1 MNEAEFQ
8 CSVDSEVC
16 ASLLGSAAKD
26 IYVSPNGKD
35 SPRCGNSSDPCLTLN
50 HAVEEKSVSDDVIRI
65 DGRSGNISLLRPIV
79 IKPNSPQ
86 FNITFTS
93 FNGTARILAVRK
105 DGDSFVKDEIP
116 YAYRYAKLTVTIRDL
131 RFFNVYLF
139 DFRYGYMKGWGH
151 RFYVTSQRCIF
162 NYDSYVNGSSY
173 ISMNHGFS
181 YTILIQDSS
190 VGGNGKIGMLKL
202 GKESDYADGLTLN
215 VENSTFRDLSFFL
228 LNAAFFA
235 LPGNLFLSIKRSD
248 FESKMKS
255 QNTVFFDTGRFN
267 TQKISIKHSIFNGL
281 SSVLKASGKIN
292 LELTNSDFVKNRGM
306 QGTAI
311 ALNANDD
318 EAVKI
323 SNCTFIGNRAISQAM
338 CGDGKLLGNGGAIC
352 VVGQSKLSIENSI
365 FVDNSASCF
374 GDAFYGDVTDI
385 QVRNVTLRSSQL
397 LETSVG
403 MIWYSISSK
412 LSVNGVEFIEA
423 DAVKRSRTL
432 YMAQAENFN
441 VGAKGLLFQCPLGSN
456 ISYSQQAEG
465 GKVTK
470 VACNFCPKRTYTT
483 ETSYATIKN
492 VTDLTEIVYN
502 IECQQCPPGANCSST
517 IRPQK
522 NFWGY
527 MYKKKAYLTACPPGY
542 CCQNNVECKDLSSC
556 NNQRHGVLCSS
567 CPAGQSQS
575 IFSDKCIS
583 DSKCS
588 AWKFWAILSSMC
600 LGFFFLIAYMQDV
613 VSAAINLL
621 NLKSLLEEIHKR
633 FFARKL
639 LNRAENLLIQVSTVQ
654 ATQGHVERSEVLE
667 ERLTNTMPATE
678 PHISNMESSTTSGL
692 IKILFFYYQMN
703 ALLITYKT
711 ATQVNVFSLI
721 KSFFSDLFNLHTN
734 SATLSELGCPMPGMD
749 TVGKNFVRASLP
761 CMILCLAMIIYI
773 LTATFELVT
782 GSKSILER
790 VERFKSRLL
799 VAILQIMLLG
809 YASLTSNIFTLLT
822 CVSLSKGEKVVFIQ
836 GNVSCYQK
844 WQYLALSFVL
854 FWSLPLAFSLYKASK
869 RLEKKTLS
877 VKGFFC
883 ALVCPLPFAVYS
895 VVKEILT
902 ERSTAQVL
910 ELQNSNFIATRND
923 VLEPL
928 LQNKEEKQQQREHKT
943 QQHSQE
949 DQEQNKQRQQQQQNQ
964 KQQQQQQQWNIKR
977 QRLLHVLGS
986 SFRPAGKHDGRL
998 SWEPFLILQRLF
1010 LLTLHAFITNPI
1022 VKSVSLLAAVLAMS
1036 KINIV
1041 VRPFHSTF
1049 LNFINCLY
1057 FSFLCVSGVTNT
1069 LYACMYVGE
1078 TAAVGSLLATLGIL
1092 DVVELVM
1099 QLLFPCI
1106 ATLIT
1111 VGVVTTKLV
1120 QFLYYALSS
1129 VFSICKKC
1137 MK

>member
-8 CSVDSEVC
+8 FSVVSEVC
-16 ASLLGSAAKD
+16 ASFLGSAAKD

-35 SPRCGNSSDPCLTLN
+35 RPHCGNSNDPCATLN
-50 HAVEEKSVSDDVIRI
+50 HAVEEMSVSDDVIRI
-65 DGRSGNISLLRPIV
+65 DGKSGNISLLRPIV
-79 IKPNSPQ
+79 IKPKSPQ

-116 YAYRYAKLTVTIRDL
+116 YVYRYAKLTVTVTDL
-131 RFFNVYLF
+131 RFFNVHLF
-139 DFRYGYMKGWGH
+139 DFHHGYMKGWGH
-151 RFYVTSQRCIF
+151 LFYVTSQRCVF
-162 NYDSYVNGSSY
+162 NYASYINGSSY
-173 ISMNHGFS
+173 ILMNHGFS

-190 VGGNGKIGMLKL
+190 VETNGKTGMLKL
-202 GKESDYADGLTLN
+202 GKDSDYADGLTLD
-215 VENSTFRDLSFFL
+215 VENSTFRDLSFYL
-228 LNAAFFA
+228 LNAAVIV
-235 LPGNLFLSIKRSD
+235 LPGNLFLSVKKSH

-255 QNTVFFDTGRFN
+255 QNTVLFDTGRFN
-267 TQKISIKHSIFNGL
+267 SQKISIKHSIFNGL
-281 SSVLKASGKIN
+281 GSLLKASGNIN
-292 LELTNSDFVKNRGM
+292 LELTNSNFVKNRGIR
-306 QGTAI
+306 GTAI
-311 ALNANDD
+311 ALDANDD

-323 SNCTFIGNRAISQAM
+323 SNCKFIGNRAISQAM

-352 VVGQSKLSIENSI
+352 VVGKSKLSIESSI

-374 GDAFYGDVTDI
+374 GDAIYGDVTDI
-385 QVRNVTLRSSQL
+385 QVRNVTLRSSKL
-397 LETSVG
+397 LATSAG

-432 YMAQAENFN
+432 YMAQAENFK
-441 VGAKGLLFQCPLGSN
+441 VGAKGLRFQCPLGSN

-470 VACNFCPKRTYTT
+470 VACNFCPKKTYTT
-483 ETSYATIKN
+483 EKSYATIKN
-492 VTDLTEIVYN
+492 VTDLTEMIYN

-527 MYKKKAYLTACPPGY
+527 TYKKKAYLMACPPGY
-542 CCQNNVECKDLSSC
+542 CCQSNVECKDLSSC

-567 CPAGQSQS
+567 CPTGQSQS
-575 IFSDKCIS
+575 IFADDCIS
-583 DSKCS
+583 DNKCS

-621 NLKSLLEEIHKR
+621 NLKSLLEEIRKR
-633 FFARKL
+633 FVARKL
-639 LNRAENLLIQVSTVQ
+639 LNRGAENLLIQVSTLQ
-654 ATQGHVERSEVLE
+654 TTQENAERPEVLE
-667 ERLTNTMPATE
+667 ERLTNTMLVNE
-678 PHISNMESSTTSGL
+678 PHILSMESSTTSGL

-711 ATQVNVFSLI
+711 ATQVNVFSHI
-721 KSFFSDLFNLHTN
+721 KSFFNDLFNLHTN
-734 SATLSELGCPMPGMD
+734 SASLSELGCPMPGMN
-749 TVGKNFVRASLP
+749 TIGKNFVRASLP
-761 CMILCLAMIIYI
+761 FMILCLAMIFYI
-773 LTATFELVT
+773 VMATFELVS
-782 GSKSILER
+782 GSRSIREG

-799 VAILQIMLLG
+799 VTILQIILLG
-809 YASLTSNIFTLLT
+809 YASLTSNIFALLT
-822 CVSLSKGEKVVFIQ
+822 CVSLSNGEKVVFIQ
-836 GNVSCYQK
+836 GNVNCYQT

-877 VKGFFC
+877 VKGFFF
-883 ALVCPLPFAVYS
+883 ALVCPLPFTVYS
-895 VVKEILT
+895 VVKEILA
-902 ERSTAQVL
+902 ERSKAEVL
-910 ELQNSNFIATRND
+910 EMQYPNVIGTRND
-923 VLEPL
+923 ILEPL
-928 LQNKEEKQQQREHKT
+928 LQNTEEQQQQRENKT
-943 QQHSQE
+943 QQHCQE
-949 DQEQNKQRQQQQQNQ
+949 DQQQNKQQQQNQ
-964 KQQQQQQQWNIKR
+964 KQRQQQLNIKR
-977 QRLLHVLGS
+977 QRLLDVLGS
-986 SFRPAGKHDGRL
+986 SFRFAGKHDGRL

-1010 LLTLHAFITNPI
+1010 LLTLHTFITSPI
-1022 VKSVSLLAAVLAMS
+1022 VKSVPLLAAVLAMS

-1057 FSFLCVSGVTNT
+1057 FSFLCVSGVNNT
-1069 LYACMYVGE
+1069 LYACIYVGE
-1078 TAAVGSLLATLGIL
+1078 TAPLGSLLVTLSIL
-1092 DVVELVM
+1092 DTIELVM
-1099 QLLFPCI
+1099 QLLFPCVV
-1106 ATLIT
+1106 TLII
-1111 VGVVTTKLV
+1111 VALVITKLV

-1129 VFSICKKC
+1129 VLCISKKC